1 MSDGAGA
8 GQGLAGA
15 GPGVTE
21 RGWEGVTEQRG
32 GEARR
37 EGEAPAANG
46 KTTTWPQLRRE
57 TKGSLTVG

>member
-37 EGEAPAANG
+37 EGEAPAAKG
-46 KTTTWPQLRRE
+46 KRLPGLNLGERQKVL
-57 TKGSLTVG
+57 